1 MSEQSKEQFN
11 NFVSKVPPQEAQQDI
26 KNFVGRVICG
36 DCLEVMRKMPENSI
50 DTVITDPP

>member
-1 MSEQSKEQFN
+1 MPEQFEKQPN

-36 DCLEVMRKMPENSI
+36 DCLEVMRKMPENSV

>member
-1 MSEQSKEQFN
+1 MSEQSKKQFN
-11 NFVSKVPPQEAQQDI
+11 NFMSEMSSKKAQQDI

-36 DCLEVMRKMPENSI
+36 DCIEVMRKMPENSV